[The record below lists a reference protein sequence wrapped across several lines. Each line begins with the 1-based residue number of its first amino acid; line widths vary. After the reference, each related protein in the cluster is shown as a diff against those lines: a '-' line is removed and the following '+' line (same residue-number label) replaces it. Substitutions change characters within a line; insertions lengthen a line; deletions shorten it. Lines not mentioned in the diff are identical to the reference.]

1 MAIKV
6 NWVFAAGFTLAA
18 SSLSNATDETRLEEV
33 RVTASGQS
41 LNDVAQPVQV
51 FTQEQMQAQNGHT
64 IGDLLS
70 SLPGVS
76 NASFGAGVGRPV
88 IRGLGGNRVKMAIN
102 GTDVADVSAMSSD
115 HAPMVDAA
123 NASQLEV
130 IYGPSTLR
138 FGSGAMGGVVNVAD
152 SRFHET
158 ELKGV
163 EGQIKSALSSAD
175 EGTDLSASLDVGN
188 GPWVMHLDGF
198 ARETENHRAGNGEDV
213 DNTST
218 QSQGVNLGVNHIQ
231 DNGNSV
237 GIAISSLDYEYG
249 VPNPDND
256 PASVSPTQTRFD
268 AQGVFYDLVPL
279 FQQVKL
285 QLTHIDYE
293 HGENFDDT
301 VVGLFEKTS
310 TEFKSTFQLSP
321 IASWQSVVGVQAS
334 LQDLD
339 VCHDHGGCSGI
350 PNYKDLSWDGTQ
362 GDNLVSAGGWLFAHD
377 TPMPLTQTQ
386 DLGVFWIAET
396 HWAYGLLELGA
407 RVDQR
412 QIELDPVS
420 ILPSYRKNASYYADK
435 DFESASFSAAMTWR
449 LSNQKFGL
457 SLSRS
462 QRAPTADEM
471 YWNGDHHATFSFQ
484 LDNPELDV
492 ETAHSIDVTWQY
504 LGEGFEASSA
514 VYYYDF
520 DGYIYNDLKGLINP
534 IHPDDPVYRN
544 EQRDAWFAGAEW
556 QLDYDV
562 TDHWQWFV
570 KGDYVR
576 AQLKQGANKN
586 LPRTPPL
593 SIASGVIWSSEQWLM
608 RAEAKHFAEQTDI
621 AENESKTDGYSLLN
635 IYGAY
640 NHAFSQSELQLYV
653 RAHNLTDEL
662 GRNHVSY
669 LKDYSYIVGRNIT
682 LGVNYSF

>member
-1 MAIKV
+1 MTIKARFI
-6 NWVFAAGFTLAA
+6 FAASLTLAA
-18 SSLSNATDETRLEEV
+18 SSMSYANDETRLEEV

-51 FTQEQMQAQNGHT
+51 FSEDDMQIANGNT

-70 SLPGVS
+70 NLPGIS

-102 GTDVADVSAMSSD
+102 GTDTADVSAMSSD

-123 NASQLEV
+123 NANQLEV

-138 FGSGAMGGVVNVAD
+138 FGSGAMGGVVNMAD

-158 ELKGV
+158 QLLGLQ
-163 EGQIKSALSSAD
+163 GQIKGALSTAN
-175 EGTDLSASLDVGN
+175 EGTDVSTSLDVGN
-188 GPWVMHLDGF
+188 GPWVVHVDGF
-198 ARETENHRAGNGEDV
+198 ARQTENYRAGNGNDV
-213 DNTST
+213 ANTAT
-218 QSQGVNLGVNHIQ
+218 DSQGINLGVSHIR
-231 DNGNSV
+231 DNGNSMGLAV
-237 GIAISSLDYEYG
+237 SALDYEYG

-268 AQGVFYDLVPL
+268 AQSIFYGVSPL
-279 FQQVKL
+279 LDQVKL

-301 VVGLFEKTS
+301 IVGLFDKQS
-310 TEFKSTFQLSP
+310 TEFKTTFELSP
-321 IASWQSVVGVQAS
+321 YASWQSVVGVQLS
-334 LQDLD
+334 LQELD

-350 PNYKDLSWDGTQ
+350 PNYSELNWDGTQ

-386 DLGVFWIAET
+386 DVGLFWIAET

-407 RVDQR
+407 RVDRR

-420 ILPSYRKNASYYADK
+420 MLPSYRKNASYYADK
-435 DFESASFSAAMTWR
+435 DFESASFSAAMTWQ
-449 LSNQKFGL
+449 LTDQKVGL
-457 SLSRS
+457 SVSRS
-462 QRAPTADEM
+462 QRAPAADEM

-492 ETAHSIDVTWQY
+492 ETAHSIDLTWQY
-504 LGEGFEASSA
+504 AGKDFAVSSA

-534 IHPDDPVYRN
+534 IHPEDPVYRN
-544 EQRDAWFAGAEW
+544 EQRDAWFAGTEW

-562 TDHWQWFV
+562 ADHWQWFV
-570 KGDYVR
+570 AGDYVR

-593 SIASGVIWSSEQWLM
+593 TIASGVAWNSEQWLV
-608 RAEAKHFAEQTDI
+608 RAEVKHFAKQTDV
-621 AENESKTDGYSLLN
+621 AENESTTDGYSLLN
-635 IYGAY
+635 VYGAY
-640 NHAFSQSELQLYV
+640 HHAFNQSELQLYV

-669 LKDYSYIVGRNIT
+669 LKDYSFIVGRNIT